1 MHLTSLRNRYGID
14 GEAYRVLFETW
25 MLSETGCYRRRDAET
40 GCYPVSTDT
49 ELDNI
54 KEAHH
59 NGKV

>member
-1 MHLTSLRNRYGID
+1 MLR
-14 GEAYRVLFETW
+14 L
-25 MLSETGCYRRRDAET
+25 DAET

-59 NGKV
+59 NGKVSLASFKIC

>member
-1 MHLTSLRNRYGID
+1 
-14 GEAYRVLFETW
+14 
-25 MLSETGCYRRRDAET
+25 MLRRDAET

>member
-1 MHLTSLRNRYGID
+1 MHIIAKLYSAKAIPKRDPYPGRGYYL
-14 GEAYRVLFETW
+14 EL
-25 MLSETGCYRRRDAET
+25 GCHLRRDAET